1 MIHIL
6 SLASDS
12 QTVRNVVEI
21 DCIRTLQSLLRLV
34 GCLPMYFPI
43 AVLYQAGKL
52 AHCEV
57 GLLGCL
63 YSSKCSSY
71 SIHDGDRNRLRP
83 QETFI
88 RDYYEEKI

>member
-1 MIHIL
+1 
-6 SLASDS
+6 
-12 QTVRNVVEI
+12 
-21 DCIRTLQSLLRLV
+21 
-34 GCLPMYFPI
+34 MYFPI

-52 AHCEV
+52 AHSEV

-71 SIHDGDRNRLRP
+71 SIHDRDRNRLCP

-88 RDYYEEKI
+88 RDYYEGKVWGEKSVSKRIAQNAW